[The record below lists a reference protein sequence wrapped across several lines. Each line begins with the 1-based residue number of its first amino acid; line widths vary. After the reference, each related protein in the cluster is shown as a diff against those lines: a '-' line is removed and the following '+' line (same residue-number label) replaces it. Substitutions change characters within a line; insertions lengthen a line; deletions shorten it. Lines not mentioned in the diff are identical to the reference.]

1 MTTLT
6 KSRPSVPQLAI
17 ASPRNPWAL
26 LRSEMDDLLARLW
39 NGEPGDDGL
48 SRGFAPALDLSESE
62 TAFEIRMDIPGMDAK
77 EIDIQVRGNTVTLC
91 GQRKE
96 EKVEKGA
103 TYHRVE
109 RRSGSFWRT
118 VTLPCDVN
126 ADEVA
131 AEYAQGVLT
140 VKLPKSEVEVGK
152 KITIKA

>member
-6 KSRPSVPQLAI
+6 KSRPSAPQIAI

-26 LRSEMDDLLARLW
+26 LRSEMDDLLAQLW
-39 NGEPGDDGL
+39 NGEPGDDGP
-48 SRGFAPALDLSESE
+48 SRGFAPALDLCESE
-62 TAFEIRMDIPGMDAK
+62 TAFEIRMDIPGLDAK
-77 EIDIQVRGNTVTLC
+77 DIDIQVRGNTVTLS

-96 EKVEKGA
+96 EKVEKGS

-131 AEYAQGVLT
+131 AEYTQGVLII
-140 VKLPKSEVEVGK
+140 KLPKSEVEIGK
-152 KITIKA
+152 RITVKA